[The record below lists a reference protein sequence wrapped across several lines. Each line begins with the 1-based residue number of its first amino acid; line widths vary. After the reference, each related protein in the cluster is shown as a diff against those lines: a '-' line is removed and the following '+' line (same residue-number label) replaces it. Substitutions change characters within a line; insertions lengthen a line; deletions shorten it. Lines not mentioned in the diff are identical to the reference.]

1 MSNGKIQSVIVTR
14 SGDEYTSTPD
24 LTILGD
30 GVGAKVVSSISGGR
44 VSEVSIKNG
53 GVGYTTSLVGVQEVI
68 PGSGVVFL
76 PKIKSW
82 AVNNVKRYEDIFYGD
97 DGFLTRGDNDEG
109 IKFTSFYVP
118 RELRKVLKQKNS
130 DGTIDYTS
138 NDLNILNNA
147 EQVSLNHS
155 PIIGWAYDGNP
166 IYGPYGLSLIHI

>member
-1 MSNGKIQSVIVTR
+1 MYKRQGINTSHPENYHAIVNPIVRGSITSINVERPGLGYGSPTTFNFSIPPLVRVSSGSSSEYKAIVSNGKIQSVIVTR

-82 AVNNVKRYEDIFYGD
+82 AVNNVKRYEDIF
-97 DGFLTRGDNDEG
+97 
-109 IKFTSFYVP
+109 
-118 RELRKVLKQKNS
+118 
-130 DGTIDYTS
+130 
-138 NDLNILNNA
+138 
-147 EQVSLNHS
+147 
-155 PIIGWAYDGNP
+155 
-166 IYGPYGLSLIHI
+166 LSLIHI